1 MRKGL
6 IAASILLMG
15 LSLYGIIES
24 SRLERTMQMGV
35 GIAFFP
41 LSMSIGIG
49 ILAAV
54 LLVGILKGKVEIKDE
69 PICEK
74 GGAWRV
80 VTVVAILLAYIILIE
95 EIGYLPSTF
104 LFFAAR
110 VLFLG
115 KGRTLKTLLTSAA
128 CTFFLY
134 AIFRLW
140 LKSPLP
146 TGFLGM

>member
-95 EIGYLPSTF
+95 AIGYVPSTF
-104 LFFAAR
+104 LFFAAT

-115 KGRTLKTLLTSAA
+115 KGRILKTLLTSAA

-134 AIFRLW
+134 AIFRVW

>member
-54 LLVGILKGKVEIKDE
+54 LLVGILKGKVEIKDK

-95 EIGYLPSTF
+95 EIGYMPSTF
-104 LFFAAR
+104 LFFAAT

-115 KGRTLKTLLTSAA
+115 KGRILKTLLTSAA

>member
-1 MRKGL
+1 MRRGL
-6 IAASILLMG
+6 ITASVVLIG

-41 LSMSIGIG
+41 LSMSIVIG
-49 ILAAV
+49 GLAAV
-54 LLVGILKGKVEIKDE
+54 LLAGILKGKTLIKDE

-80 VTVVAILLAYIILIE
+80 VTVVAILMAYIILIE
-95 EIGYLPSTF
+95 GIGYVPSTF
-104 LFFAAR
+104 LFFAAT

-115 KGRTLKTLLTSAA
+115 KGRILKTLLTSAA

-146 TGFLGM
+146 TGFLGI

>member
-6 IAASILLMG
+6 ITASFILMG

-41 LSMSIGIG
+41 LSMSIVIG

-74 GGAWRV
+74 GGASRV
-80 VTVVAILLAYIILIE
+80 VMAVAILLGYIILIE
-95 EIGYLPSTF
+95 GIGYLPSTF
-104 LFFAAR
+104 LFFSAMIF
-110 VLFLG
+110 FLG
-115 KGRTLKTLLTSAA
+115 KGRILKTLLTSAA
-128 CTFFLY
+128 FTFFLY

-146 TGFLGM
+146 TGFLGI